1 MADTYKFRIDHHGSL
16 IRPAEV
22 LNARARH
29 AAGELDDA
37 GLRAV
42 EDEAISESAR
52 QQRKLRMSVV
62 TDGEFRREDFRG
74 AVLDTVGGFRRTGG
88 TDKYGRAQ
96 WVADG
101 EVKAGGPLIADG
113 YDGVK
118 AMAGT
123 AAPKAGL
130 PSPAF
135 LAATCFDR
143 EISGAAYK
151 SPVELGEALARIIRD
166 EIELLISRGIRL
178 VQLNNFRYASYLFSR
193 GGQPLTLDE
202 AIAVDSIA
210 VDLTAK
216 PEDVRIGLCPTHQ
229 VTGTVD
235 RDAATRLFAG
245 LPVDR
250 WVLPY
255 DKGAEGEA
263 DLLRAVPA
271 DRDAAL
277 GIVDPATAEL
287 EDVETIMQRM
297 DAAAELKDIENIAV
311 SPSAGFADTAGRAAI
326 SADDQRRKLI
336 HVETIA
342 RMCWGNEL

>member
-1 MADTYKFRIDHHGSL
+1 VADTFKFRIDHHGSL
-16 IRPAEV
+16 VRPPEL

-42 EDEAISESAR
+42 EDETIGESAR
-52 QQRKLRMSVV
+52 QQRRLRLAVV

-74 AVLDTVGGFRRTGG
+74 AVLDAVGGFRRTGT
-88 TDKYGRAQ
+88 TDARGRAE
-96 WVADG
+96 WTVDG

-113 YDGVK
+113 FAEVA
-118 AMAGT
+118 AMAGS
-123 AAPKAGL
+123 AALKATL

-135 LAATCFDR
+135 LAATCFDPAV
-143 EISGAAYK
+143 SGAAYA
-151 SPVELGEALARIIRD
+151 SPAELGEALARIVRA
-166 EIELLISRGIRL
+166 EIELLISRGVRL
-178 VQLNNFRYASYLFSR
+178 IQLNNYRYAAYLFSR
-193 GGQPLTLDE
+193 GGQPLTLE
-202 AIAVDSIA
+202 QAIAIDSLA
-210 VDLTAK
+210 VDVAAK
-216 PEDVRIGLCPTHQ
+216 PEDVRIGLCPTHAAADA
-229 VTGTVD
+229 VD
-235 RDAATRLFAG
+235 RDAAARLFAG

-255 DKGAEGEA
+255 DKGTEGEA
-263 DLLRAVPA
+263 GLLRAVPA

-277 GIVDPATAEL
+277 GIVDPAAAEL

-297 DAAAELKDIENIAV
+297 DAAAELKDIEDIAV
-311 SPSAGFADTAGRAAI
+311 TPSGGFSDVAGQAAI
-326 SADDQRRKLI
+326 SAGDQRRKLI

>member
-1 MADTYKFRIDHHGSL
+1 MADTFKFRIDHHGSL
-16 IRPAEV
+16 VRPAEV

-29 AAGELDDA
+29 AAGELDDT

-42 EDEAISESAR
+42 EDEAITESAR
-52 QQRKLRMSVV
+52 YQRRLRMSVA
-62 TDGEFRREDFRG
+62 TDGEFRRADFRG
-74 AVLDTVGGFRRTGG
+74 AILGLVGGIRPTGD
-88 TDKYGRAQ
+88 TDKYGRPRWA
-96 WVADG
+96 VDG
-101 EVKAGGPLIADG
+101 ELKASGPLIADG

-118 AMAGT
+118 KTAGT
-123 AAPKAGL
+123 AAPKATL
-130 PSPAF
+130 PSPAY
-135 LAATCFDR
+135 LAATCYDPAM
-143 EISGAAYK
+143 STAAYP
-151 SPVELGEALARIIRD
+151 SAIEFGEALARIVRD
-166 EIELLISRGIRL
+166 EIELLIARGVRL
-178 VQLNNFRYASYLFSR
+178 VQLNNFRYASYVFDR

-202 AIAVDSIA
+202 AVAIDSIA
-210 VDLTAK
+210 VDVRDK
-216 PEDVRIGLCPTHQ
+216 PEDVRIGMCPTHRADP
-229 VTGTVD
+229 VN
-235 RDAATRLFAG
+235 RDAAARLFGG

-255 DKGAEGEA
+255 DKGTEAEL

-277 GIVDPATAEL
+277 GIVDPTVAEL

-297 DAAAELKDIENIAV
+297 DAAAELKDIEDIAV
-311 SPSAGFADTAGRAAI
+311 LPSAGFSDVAGGGKI

>member
-22 LNARARH
+22 LDARARH

-42 EDEAISESAR
+42 EDRAISEVAR
-52 QQRKLRMSVV
+52 YQRQLRLSVA
-62 TDGEFRREDFRG
+62 TDGDFRREDFRG
-74 AVLDTVGGFRRTGG
+74 LVLGTVAGLRRTGVA
-88 TDKYGRAQ
+88 DAHGRAQ

-101 EVKAGGPLIADG
+101 EVKAEGPLIAD
-113 YDGVK
+113 DFAPVV
-118 AMAGT
+118 AISGT
-123 AAPKAGL
+123 AAPKATL

-135 LAATCFDR
+135 LAATCYDPAV
-143 EISGAAYK
+143 SGAAYK
-151 SPVELGEALARIIRD
+151 SPAELGEALARIIRD
-166 EIELLISRGIRL
+166 EIELLVSRGVRL
-178 VQLNNFRYASYLFSR
+178 IQLNNFRYGAYLFSR
-193 GGQPLTLDE
+193 GGQPLTLEE
-202 AIAVDSIA
+202 AIAIDALAVRLDSRP
-210 VDLTAK
+210 D
-216 PEDVRIGLCPTHQ
+216 DVRIGLCPTHRAA
-229 VTGTVD
+229 GAVD
-235 RDAATRLFAG
+235 REAAARLFSD

-255 DKGAEGEA
+255 DKGTEGEA

-277 GIVDPATAEL
+277 GVVDPAIAEL
-287 EDVETIMQRM
+287 EDIETIMQRM
-297 DAAAELKDIENIAV
+297 DVAAELKDVEDLAV
-311 SPSAGFADTAGRAAI
+311 TTSAGFSDVAGRAAV

-342 RMCWGNEL
+342 RMVWGNEL